1 MVIILAKVPWCA
13 YMEEVKTDISREE
26 ADLPIPSPLTF
37 KNYFIYSGPTMVAI
51 GFGIGAGELL
61 FGPIAAV
68 KYGLDILWIAL
79 VSIVFQ
85 AFLNLEYIRYTIA
98 TGEPAIVGYL
108 RTKPNSM
115 FWGLLYSILLLL
127 QLGWPYLAFL
137 SATALVS
144 AYLGRL
150 AGLEDA
156 WLVVITGYITW
167 FICLLLLL
175 FGGRVLRMLEV
186 VNWIGVLFI
195 LFSFLLASLL
205 LVPVE
210 KWFEGLMGLIKIGNI
225 PRGADWLLLGS
236 IAGYAG
242 LGGMA
247 NVILSSWYKDKGFG
261 AGKLTGYISTLIGGR
276 RVVFRTTG
284 IKPRDSPENAVRFK
298 KWFTWACIDQYILFT
313 FPSILAMLLPSILLS
328 SLVEPGRNISGFG
341 VAAIYADAVAKHM
354 GLLGW
359 TWMILVAFWTLFTSQ
374 ISVAD
379 TVSRQITEIAW
390 SLSKSL
396 RDWAKGDVRK
406 IYYLVLLIYVIWGSI
421 VINIGQ
427 PLIVAMIA
435 ANIANLAFTLTAFH
449 QLYLNHKYLPKYAKP
464 SKLKTLLTAIAGLF
478 YMSFFMFFILK
489 NLKLI

>member
-1 MVIILAKVPWCA
+1 MKEIIVALR
-13 YMEEVKTDISREE
+13 EEV
-26 ADLPIPSPLTF
+26 DLPDPPRLSL
-37 KNYFIYSGPTMVAI
+37 KNYLIYSGPTIVAI

-61 FGPIAAV
+61 LGPAAAV

-85 AFLNLEYIRYTIA
+85 ALLNLEYIRYTIT
-98 TGEPAIVGYL
+98 TGEPVIVGYT
-108 RTKPNSM
+108 RTRPNPK
-115 FWGLLYSILLLL
+115 FWGMLYSIILLL

-150 AGLEDA
+150 AGPEDV

-167 FICLLLLL
+167 FICIFLLL

-195 LFSFLLASLL
+195 LFSFLLASML

-210 KWFEGLMGLIKIGNI
+210 KYIRGFIGLIKIGYI
-225 PRGADWLLLGS
+225 PRGVDWLLLGS
-236 IAGYAG
+236 VAGYAG

-276 RVVFRTTG
+276 RVVFRTIG
-284 IKPRDSPENAVRFK
+284 IKPRESLENAVRFK
-298 KWFTWACIDQYILFT
+298 KWFMWTYIDQYLLFT
-313 FPSILAMLLPSILLS
+313 FPSIIAMLLPSILLS
-328 SLVEPGRNISGFG
+328 SLVEPGRSISGFG
-341 VAAIYADAVAKHM
+341 VAAIYADAVAKHL
-354 GLLGW
+354 GFIGW

-390 SLSKSL
+390 SLSSSL
-396 RDWAKGDVRK
+396 KNWAKGDVRRV
-406 IYYLVLLIYVIWGSI
+406 YYLILLIYVIWGSI

-435 ANIANLAFTLTAFH
+435 GNVANLAFALTAFH
-449 QLYLNHKYLPKYAKP
+449 QLYLNNKYLPKYARP
-464 SKLKTLLTAIAGLF
+464 SKLKTILTAIAGLF
-478 YMSFFMFFILK
+478 YLSFFIFFVLK
-489 NLKLI
+489 SLKIV

>member
-1 MVIILAKVPWCA
+1 MLIEFIWCA
-13 YMEEVKTDISREE
+13 YVEEVKVGVFKEE
-26 ADLPIPSPLTF
+26 ADLPAPPLLTL
-37 KNYFIYSGPTMVAI
+37 KNYLVYSGPTMVAI

-61 FGPIAAV
+61 LGPVAAV
-68 KYGLDILWIAL
+68 KYGLVILWIAL

-85 AFLNLEYIRYTIA
+85 ALLNLEYIRYTIV
-98 TGEPAIVGYL
+98 TGEPAVVGYL
-108 RTKPNSM
+108 RTKPGSK
-115 FWGLLYSILLLL
+115 FWGFLYSAILLL

-150 AGLEDA
+150 AGPREA

-175 FGGRVLRMLEV
+175 FGGRVLGMLEA

-210 KWFEGLMGLIKIGNI
+210 KWFEGFIGLIKVGYI
-225 PRGADWLLLGS
+225 PEGADWLLLGS
-236 IAGYAG
+236 VAGYAG

-284 IKPRDSPENAVRFK
+284 IKPRDTPENAVRFK
-298 KWFTWACIDQYILFT
+298 KWFMWACIDQYILFT

-328 SLVEPGRNISGFG
+328 TLVEPGQEISGFG
-341 VAAIYADAVAKHM
+341 VAAIYADAVAKHL
-354 GLLGW
+354 GFIGW

-379 TVSRQITEIAW
+379 TVSRQLTEIAW
-390 SLSKSL
+390 SLSRGLK
-396 RDWAKGDVRK
+396 DWARGDVRR
-406 IYYLVLLIYVIWGSI
+406 IYYLILSIYVIWGSI

-435 ANIANLAFTLTAFH
+435 GNIANLAFALTAFH
-449 QLYLNHKYLPKYAKP
+449 QLYLNHKYLPKYARP
-464 SKLKTLLTAIAGLF
+464 SILKTILTAITGLF
-478 YMSFFMFFILK
+478 YLSFFIFFVLK
-489 NLKLI
+489 SLKIV

>member
-1 MVIILAKVPWCA
+1 MKEI
-13 YMEEVKTDISREE
+13 EVGAPREE
-26 ADLPIPSPLTF
+26 ADLPTPPSLTLR
-37 KNYFIYSGPTMVAI
+37 NYLLYSGPTMVAI

-61 FGPIAAV
+61 LGPVAAV
-68 KYGLDILWIAL
+68 KYSLVILWIAL

-85 AFLNLEYIRYTIA
+85 ALLNLEYIRYTIA
-98 TGEPAIVGYL
+98 TGEPAVVGYL
-108 RTKPNSM
+108 RTKPSPK
-115 FWGLLYSILLLL
+115 FWGILYSTILLL

-150 AGLEDA
+150 AGPGEA
-156 WLVVITGYITW
+156 WLVVVAGYITW
-167 FICLLLLL
+167 SICLLLLL

-186 VNWIGVLFI
+186 VNWVGVLFI

-210 KWFEGLMGLIKIGNI
+210 KWFEGLGGLVKIGYI

-236 IAGYAG
+236 VAGYAG

-276 RVVFRTTG
+276 RVTFRTTG

-298 KWFTWACIDQYILFT
+298 KWFMWACIDQYVLFT

-341 VAAIYADAVAKHM
+341 VAAIYADAVAKHI
-354 GLLGW
+354 GLVGW
-359 TWMILVAFWTLFTSQ
+359 IWMILVAFWTLFTSQ

-379 TVSRQITEIAW
+379 TVSRQITEIVW
-390 SLSKSL
+390 SLSRSL
-396 RDWAKGDVRK
+396 RNWAKGDVRRV
-406 IYYLVLLIYVIWGSI
+406 YYLVLLIYVIWGSI

-435 ANIANLAFTLTAFH
+435 GNIANLAFTLTAFH
-449 QLYLNHKYLPKYAKP
+449 QLYLNHKYLPKYARP
-464 SKLKTLLTAIAGLF
+464 SKLKTILTAIAGLF
-478 YMSFFMFFILK
+478 YLSFFIFFILK
-489 NLKLI
+489 SLR

>member
-1 MVIILAKVPWCA
+1 
-13 YMEEVKTDISREE
+13 MEEVKVEASREVN
-26 ADLPIPSPLTF
+26 LPEPPPLTL
-37 KNYFIYSGPTMVAI
+37 KNYLIYSGPTMVAV

-61 FGPIAAV
+61 LGPVAAV
-68 KYGLDILWIAL
+68 KYGLAILWIAL
-79 VSIVFQ
+79 ISIVFQ
-85 AFLNLEYIRYTIA
+85 ALLNLEYIRYTIA
-98 TGEPAIVGYL
+98 TGEPAVVGYL
-108 RTKPNSM
+108 KTKPSSK
-115 FWGLLYSILLLL
+115 FWGILYSAILLL

-150 AGLEDA
+150 AGPEDA
-156 WLVVITGYITW
+156 WLVIIAGYITW

-195 LFSFLLASLL
+195 MFSFILAALL

-210 KWFEGLMGLIKIGNI
+210 KWIDGLVGLIKIGYI

-236 IAGYAG
+236 VAGYAG

-276 RVVFRTTG
+276 KVVFRTTG
-284 IKPRDSPENAVRFK
+284 IKPRDSSENAARFK
-298 KWFTWACIDQYILFT
+298 KWFIWACIDQYILFT

-328 SLVEPGRNISGFG
+328 SLVEPGRDISGFG
-341 VAAIYADAVAKHM
+341 VAAIYANAVARHL

-390 SLSKSL
+390 SLSGSL
-396 RDWAKGDVRK
+396 KNWARGDVRR
-406 IYYLVLLIYVIWGSI
+406 IYYIVLLIYVIWGSI
-421 VINIGQ
+421 IINIGQ
-427 PLIVAMIA
+427 PLLVAMIA
-435 ANIANLAFTLTAFH
+435 GNIANLAFALTAFH
-449 QLYLNHKYLPKYAKP
+449 QLYLNHKYLPRYARP
-464 SKLKTLLTAIAGLF
+464 SKLKTLLTATAGIF
-478 YMSFFMFFILK
+478 YLSFFVFFILK
-489 NLKLI
+489 NLKSV